1 MDRIKN
7 PPTINVPACS
17 LQDNSQPPL
26 PVSQATN
33 VSALPSS
40 NNVTQDDRLD
50 DIDIYLHGELQG
62 KHLIIYLEK
71 FLPTETKKRTFV
83 NIHFC
88 TTGKSLPGN
97 FKGII
102 KLDRQYFKGLYF
114 NWFGFRSEG
123 NEITNSIIESGKF
136 SLSWFKFDM
145 SKVLWVGTT
154 IDGLYEGKP
163 STMKAVSFSCIN
175 ISYGSL
181 KNLII
186 IDHDSTCIE
195 NANFSA
201 SRLENVKF
209 TCGNKYYNF
218 EKTSFINITASNLTF
233 DKVKLVSDVNF
244 TGANI
249 DNLLFLQMSDL
260 SGLVAENY
268 KPRSIR
274 LSPVMVKD
282 DKNIDLY
289 LDSINNSR
297 SGAILFKIMDT
308 VKIDAIWVDWLE
320 QIVEWTSSIADL
332 QQAWMRSATLR
343 ESIITQCFNKKCAN
357 SALITSFRE
366 KWLSDYGKTS
376 VLPKTLHNEIIKSL
390 RHKNDNHLIRNQ
402 FLVNQF
408 IGTDADL
415 RERFFKIHPIS
426 AIKSYIEQHIFESNH
441 EGNIFPNIFFNH
453 TNGEAMYIS
462 PTDFSLLVTEN
473 QIPVH
478 YALLKHQ
485 PGSEAKIIFFPCAP
499 EKLHSFLTHF
509 PALHDLWSRA
519 GINLA
524 PIISFLFSAQLD
536 LNNDENAR
544 TMKIKEHLISLLTR
558 KSTAPMKITGH
569 DDQLLLG
576 SVLRRFYATEE
587 NAVAVARQL
596 RHELIVLTVERL
608 ALKSNELQDNEKKV
622 AAYLLLIRMAA
633 EMSSERYCGIEE
645 DSPEALRRLADIL
658 IDDLVE
664 FWPGIIDK
672 ITAGHWKTCLFP
684 GHSNAFPCSAILA
697 DKIGAWLPGAA
708 SGEKIRKMV
717 QQFYPL

>member
-1 MDRIKN
+1 MDRIKIF
-7 PPTINVPACS
+7 PTVNVPACS
-17 LQDNSQPPL
+17 SQDNRQPST
-26 PVSQATN
+26 PVSQVTN
-33 VSALPSS
+33 VSALPGS

-71 FLPTETKKRTFV
+71 FLPIETKTRIFV
-83 NIHFC
+83 NIHFS
-88 TTGKSLPGN
+88 TIGNGLPGR
-97 FKGII
+97 FKGVV
-102 KLDRQYFKGLYF
+102 KLNKHHFKGMYF
-114 NWFGFRSEG
+114 NCFTFLNKK
-123 NEITNSIIESGKF
+123 NEITNSIIEAGMLPLNWHKF
-136 SLSWFKFDM
+136 IM
-145 SKVLWVGTT
+145 SEVLWIGTT
-154 IDGLYEGKP
+154 IDGLYKGKP
-163 STMKAVSFSCIN
+163 STMNYVKFSNIN
-175 ISYGSL
+175 ISNGSL
-181 KNLII
+181 KNII
-186 IDHDSTCIE
+186 IVDYDDTCIE
-195 NANFSA
+195 NANFTS

-209 TCGNKYYNF
+209 TCNNEYYNF
-218 EKTSFINITASNLTF
+218 ENTSFTNITASNLTF
-233 DKVKLVSDVNF
+233 DKVKLVSNVNF
-244 TGANI
+244 TDANI

-282 DKNIDLY
+282 DENIDLY
-289 LDSINNSR
+289 LDSINNSQ

-320 QIVEWTSSIADL
+320 QIVEWSGSIAGL
-332 QQAWMRSATLR
+332 QQAWVRSATLR
-343 ESIITQCFNKKCAN
+343 ESIITQCFNEKCAN
-357 SALITSFRE
+357 SALIISFRE

-376 VLPKTLHNEIIKSL
+376 VLPKTLHNEIINLL
-390 RHKNDNHLIRNQ
+390 RQKNDNYLIHNQ

-415 RERFFKIHPIS
+415 RERFFKIHPVS

-441 EGNIFPNIFFNH
+441 EGNIFPHIFFNH
-453 TNGEAMYIS
+453 INGESMYIS
-462 PTDFSLLVTEN
+462 PSDFSLLITES
-473 QIPVH
+473 QTPVH

-485 PGSEAKIIFFPCAP
+485 PESEDKIIFFPCTP

-519 GINLA
+519 GMNLA
-524 PIISFLFSAQLD
+524 PIISFLFSAQFAW
-536 LNNDENAR
+536 NNDENAR
-544 TMKIKEHLISLLTR
+544 AMKIKEHLISLLTR
-558 KSTAPMKITGH
+558 KSTARMKITGH

-587 NAVAVARQL
+587 SAVAVARQL

-608 ALKSNELQDNEKKV
+608 AQKSNELQDNEKKV

-633 EMSSERYCGIEE
+633 EMSSKRYCGIEE

-658 IDDLVE
+658 IDDLVA

-672 ITAGHWKTCLFP
+672 ITAEHWKMCLFP
-684 GHSNAFPCSAILA
+684 GDSNAFPCSAILA